1 MSKLISKMP
10 ETHFQKSKTH
20 FQKAETHF
28 HRILLEWT
36 WVEFGQK
43 KACIDTIIRKLL
55 ILITKKFYISFEHT
69 DGRLAQSV
77 SFNELRSD

>member
-43 KACIDTIIRKLL
+43 KAWFIIKNLIWRFFLSNSNYLL
-55 ILITKKFYISFEHT
+55 QNLQLVET
-69 DGRLAQSV
+69 DQGIFLHY
-77 SFNELRSD
+77 